1 MNRHIT
7 RESEMLRRARMK
19 LGYSQQQVATMA
31 GMQIRQYQRF
41 EYGEREV
48 YRVNLRAGLLMC
60 AALEIDPVALIFGEK
75 TEAHKALIIQRP
87 AKGNMIRRK
96 RES

>member
-7 RESEMLRRARMK
+7 REAEMLRTARMK

-48 YRVNLRAGLLMC
+48 YRVNLRTGLLMC
-60 AALEIDPVALIFGEK
+60 AALELDPVALVFGEK
-75 TEAHKALIIQRP
+75 PETLNALIIQRP
-87 AKGNMIRRK
+87 DKGNLQKRK
-96 RES
+96 RK

>member
-1 MNRHIT
+1 MNRHTT
-7 RESEMLRRARMK
+7 RESEMLRKARMK

-48 YRVNLRAGLLMC
+48 YRVNLRAGLLLC
-60 AALEIDPVALIFGEK
+60 AALELDPLTLVFGEK
-75 TEAHKALIIQRP
+75 PEAFNALIAQRP
-87 AKGNMIRRK
+87 ARGNAIRRK
-96 RES
+96 QK

>member
-7 RESEMLRRARMK
+7 RESETLRKARMK

-48 YRVNLRAGLLMC
+48 YRVNLRSGLLLC
-60 AALEIDPVALIFGEK
+60 VVLELNPVTLIFGEK
-75 TEAHKALIIQRP
+75 AEALNTLIIQRP
-87 AKGNMIRRK
+87 AKGNMQKRK
-96 RES
+96 RK

>member
-1 MNRHIT
+1 MNRQIT
-7 RESEMLRRARMK
+7 REGEMLRKARLK

-48 YRVNLRAGLLMC
+48 YRVNLRAGLLLC
-60 AALEIDPVALIFGEK
+60 AALELDPLTLIFGEK
-75 TEAHKALIIQRP
+75 QETMNALIAQRP
-87 AKGNMIRRK
+87 AKGNMRNRK
-96 RES
+96 RK

>member
-48 YRVNLRAGLLMC
+48 YRVNLRSGLLLC
-60 AALEIDPVALIFGEK
+60 ATLELDPLTLVFGEK
-75 TEAHKALIIQRP
+75 PEALKALSFSVQPR
-87 AKGNMIRRK
+87 AT
-96 RES
+96 

>member
-1 MNRHIT
+1 MNRQIT
-7 RESEMLRRARMK
+7 REGEMLRKARLK

-48 YRVNLRAGLLMC
+48 YRVNLRTGLLMC
-60 AALEIDPVALIFGEK
+60 AALELDPVTLIFGEK
-75 TEAHKALIIQRP
+75 PEILNALIAQRP
-87 AKGNMIRRK
+87 VRGNMRNRK
-96 RES
+96 RK

>member
-1 MNRHIT
+1 MNRQTT
-7 RESEMLRRARMK
+7 RESEMLRKARMK

-48 YRVNLRAGLLMC
+48 YRVNLRTGLLMC
-60 AALEIDPVALIFGEK
+60 AALELDPVALIFGEK
-75 TEAHKALIIQRP
+75 PEALKALLIRRP

-96 RES
+96 QK

>member
-1 MNRHIT
+1 MNRHTT
-7 RESEMLRRARMK
+7 RESEMLRNARMK

-48 YRVNLRAGLLMC
+48 YHVNLRSGLLLC
-60 AALEIDPVALIFGEK
+60 AALELDPVMLIFGEK
-75 TEAHKALIIQRP
+75 PEVLNALIIQRP
-87 AKGNMIRRK
+87 AKRNMQKRK
-96 RES
+96 QK

>member
-1 MNRHIT
+1 MNKRYERQTKIIAD
-7 RESEMLRRARMK
+7 ARKAM
-19 LGYSQQQVATMA
+19 GYSQQQVATMA

-48 YRVNLRAGLLMC
+48 YRVNLRTGLLMC
-60 AALEIDPVALIFGEK
+60 AALELDPLTLIFGEK
-75 TEAHKALIIQRP
+75 PEALKALIIQRP

-96 RES
+96 RK

>member
-1 MNRHIT
+1 MNRQIT
-7 RESEMLRRARMK
+7 REGEKLRTARLK

-60 AALEIDPVALIFGEK
+60 AALELDPATLIFGENP
-75 TEAHKALIIQRP
+75 EALNALIAQRP
-87 AKGNMIRRK
+87 ARGNTIRRMRK
-96 RES
+96 

>member
-48 YRVNLRAGLLMC
+48 YRVNLRTGLLLC
-60 AALEIDPVALIFGEK
+60 AVLELDPLTLVFGEK
-75 TEAHKALIIQRP
+75 PEALKALIIQRS

-96 RES
+96 QK

>member
-1 MNRHIT
+1 MNRQTT
-7 RESEMLRRARMK
+7 RESEMLRKARMK

-48 YRVNLRAGLLMC
+48 YRVNLRAGLLLC
-60 AALEIDPVALIFGEK
+60 AALELDPVVLIFGEK
-75 TEAHKALIIQRP
+75 PEALKALLIRRP

-96 RES
+96 QK

>member
-1 MNRHIT
+1 MNRQIT
-7 RESEMLRRARMK
+7 REGKMLRKARLK
-19 LGYSQQQVATMA
+19 LGFSQQQVATMA

-60 AALEIDPVALIFGEK
+60 AALELDPATLIFGEK
-75 TEAHKALIIQRP
+75 PEALNALVVQRP
-87 AKGNMIRRK
+87 AKGNTIRRK
-96 RES
+96 RK